1 MTWRHHARF
10 LFTVSL
16 ALQIINLGNSFQRE
30 KHNGRREEVTKV
42 VTQKHQQSPLNWT
55 SSHSGE
61 VTGSAQGWGPEEPL
75 PYSRAFGEGASAR
88 PRCCRNGG
96 TCVLGSFCVCP
107 AHFTGRYC
115 EHDQRRRWAP
125 GCAGRTGVDAGR
137 RACGSGAR
145 EWAPG
150 EGCAGR
156 GRGSGRRARGTQA
169 TALMQVPVFS
179 VNAVPW
185 SMAPGPSAAA
195 TSAGASS
202 GPCTASPSRRLAAV
216 VRGPAIRSPAHHHT
230 THCCAFTA
238 APSLQLTLHTDP
250 QCIFHCQAT

>member
-115 EHDQRRRWAP
+115 EHDQRRSECGALEHGAWTLRGCHLCRCVFGTLHCLPLQTPGSCDPKDFLASHAP
-125 GCAGRTGVDAGR
+125 GRGAGARPACCSCCPARSCTTSCARTRPRTLGPS
-137 RACGSGAR
+137 CLPSCSGSGA
-145 EWAPG
+145 P
-150 EGCAGR
+150 CGR
-156 GRGSGRRARGTQA
+156 
-169 TALMQVPVFS
+169 
-179 VNAVPW
+179 
-185 SMAPGPSAAA
+185 PGP
-195 TSAGASS
+195 GH
-202 GPCTASPSRRLAAV
+202 RL
-216 VRGPAIRSPAHHHT
+216 S
-230 THCCAFTA
+230 F
-238 APSLQLTLHTDP
+238 SLL
-250 QCIFHCQAT
+250 